1 MAIEREQP
9 WWEDAQ
15 DYRSRAA
22 RRRTLDERSASRR
35 AAEEEGTSAD
45 ALRRRRAAAARAAAQ
60 QRRARQQRSRPVEY
74 QWVAESP
81 FSNDERGD
89 ERERVMRE
97 RRARD
102 RSRQAA
108 QMRSGNAVAR
118 RPGGRPARR
127 RRSAGAARPER
138 LLLYAALLGLFLV
151 FAAVT
156 NSDAATLTHALP
168 AGR

>member
-15 DYRSRAA
+15 DYRSRDA
-22 RRRTLDERSASRR
+22 RRRTIDERSASRR
-35 AAEEEGTSAD
+35 AAEEGTSAD

-60 QRRARQQRSRPVEY
+60 ERRARQQRSRPVEY

-89 ERERVMRE
+89 ERDRVMRE
-97 RRARD
+97 RRARE
-102 RSRQAA
+102 RSRHAA
-108 QMRSGNAVAR
+108 QSASGRAVAR

-127 RRSAGAARPER
+127 RRNSNVARPER

-156 NSDAATLTHALP
+156 NSDAATLQHAISS
-168 AGR
+168 GR